1 MAARGTEAV
10 EDHNGQLI
18 LLSPSRDPQS
28 VGKGIWIAFFSGR
41 EWPRAHREVQVR
53 PRWKTS
59 CCRGDRPRMEV
70 VSKASQIILLVEDS
84 LHELFVFR
92 YLRKLEYGVHAMRIV
107 KSPSGAGSGEQ
118 WVRERFA
125 IERDACRRRQAET
138 KLIVVI
144 DAGIHTVQHRI
155 AQLDLALREGGAPAI
170 SNGTTE
176 IARLVLNAHR
186 NLDPLP

>member
-1 MAARGTEAV
+1 M
-10 EDHNGQLI
+10 
-18 LLSPSRDPQS
+18 
-28 VGKGIWIAFFSGR
+28 
-41 EWPRAHREVQVR
+41 
-53 PRWKTS
+53 
-59 CCRGDRPRMEV
+59 
-70 VSKASQIILLVEDS
+70 SKASQIILLVEDS

-144 DAGIHTVQHRI
+144 DADIHTVQHRI

-176 IARLVLNAHR
+176 IARLVPKRNIETWILCLNDVNVNEDADYKR
-186 NLDPLP
+186 TRDNWAESVRTAVIRLWQWTRPKAAVAPSCVASLRMGIRELQNLGL